1 LTQPEKTNMRI
12 RPRLSHCCRDVLGN
26 AGLLRA
32 TAILFLALGFWQPC
46 GAQQPNQEAGLGA
59 WTPLSIEQVRDAASL
74 ALPRSEPRVDAKL
87 LKVTRRP
94 DLEYLLSTIVQRR
107 GSQGLYL
114 YQIEIPSQAS
124 YDGQWTW
131 IVAVAVRRQGVY
143 ELYSFES
150 MGKRDDVAAEF
161 NRFASELSL
170 SLSKSDLANF
180 AAFFLET
187 TIPFRPGE
195 IVLDQDT
202 LRESVGRHYFTAYGE
217 AWRSIDAY
225 SRLWPGFLDAKTV
238 SELEPRAEIERDG
251 RYRVTLHRVVTT
263 EGAQPQ
269 VQQWQLEISP
279 EGNAQVTSMR
289 TILPK
294 APRWMFYDSPH
305 QTNVAP
311 VLP

>member
-1 LTQPEKTNMRI
+1 MPM
-12 RPRLSHCCRDVLGN
+12 RPRPSHWCRDVLGN

-32 TAILFLALGFWQPC
+32 TAILFIALGCWHPC
-46 GAQQPNQEAGLGA
+46 GAQQANPEARLAA

-74 ALPRSEPRVDAKL
+74 ALPRSESRVDAKL

-94 DLEYLLSTIVQRR
+94 DLEYLLSTIVQGR
-107 GSQGLYL
+107 GNQGLYL
-114 YQIEIPSQAS
+114 YQVEVPSQAS

-131 IVAVAVRRQGVY
+131 IVAVAARKQEAY

-150 MGKRDDVAAEF
+150 IEKRADVGAEF
-161 NRFASELSL
+161 NRFASELAL
-170 SLSKSDLANF
+170 SLSKSELANF

-187 TIPFRPGE
+187 TVPFRPGE

-202 LRESVGRHYFTAYGE
+202 LRDSVGRHYFTAYDE

-225 SRLWPGFLDAKTV
+225 SRWWHGFLDGESV
-238 SELEPRAEIERDG
+238 SELAPRAEIEQNG
-251 RYRVTLHRVVTT
+251 RYRVTLNRVVTA
-263 EGAQPQ
+263 EGAHPQ

-279 EGNAQVTSMR
+279 EGNVQVTSMR

-294 APRWMFYDSPH
+294 AARWIFYDSPQ
-305 QTNVAP
+305 QTGVAP

>member
-1 LTQPEKTNMRI
+1 M
-12 RPRLSHCCRDVLGN
+12 RPRLSRWCRDVLGK

-46 GAQQPNQEAGLGA
+46 GAQQANPEARLGA
-59 WTPLSIEQVRDAASL
+59 GTPLSIEQVRDAASL
-74 ALPRSEPRVDAKL
+74 ALPRSESRVDAKL
-87 LKVTRRP
+87 LKVTRRA

-114 YQIEIPSQAS
+114 YQVEIPSQAS

-131 IVAVAVRRQGVY
+131 IVAVAARRQEAY

-150 MGKRDDVAAEF
+150 MEKRADVAAEF
-161 NRFASELSL
+161 NRFASELAL
-170 SLSKSDLANF
+170 SLSKSELANF

-202 LRESVGRHYFTAYGE
+202 LRESVGRHYFMAYDE
-217 AWRSIDAY
+217 AWRSIDAS
-225 SRLWPGFLDAKTV
+225 SRWWHGFLDTETA
-238 SELEPRAEIERDG
+238 SGLEPRAEIEQNG
-251 RYRVTLHRVVTT
+251 RYRVTLNRVVTA
-263 EGAQPQ
+263 EGAHPQ

-279 EGNAQVTSMR
+279 AGNVQGTSMR
-289 TILPK
+289 TIWPK
-294 APRWMFYDSPH
+294 APRWIFYDSPQ
-305 QTNVAP
+305 QTKGPAP
-311 VLP
+311 HP

>member
-1 LTQPEKTNMRI
+1 M

-46 GAQQPNQEAGLGA
+46 GAQQGSQEAGSGA

-74 ALPRSEPRVDAKL
+74 ALPRSESRLDAKL

-114 YQIEIPSQAS
+114 YQVEIPSQAS

-131 IVAVAVRRQGVY
+131 IVAVVVRRQEVY

-150 MGKRDDVAAEF
+150 MGKRTDVAAEF
-161 NRFASELSL
+161 DRFASELSL
-170 SLSKSDLANF
+170 SLSKSDLTNF

-195 IVLDQDT
+195 IVLDRDT
-202 LRESVGRHYFTAYGE
+202 LRESVGRHYFTAYDE

-225 SRLWPGFLDAKTV
+225 SRLWPGFVDAKTV
-238 SELEPRAEIERDG
+238 SDLGPRAEIERDG

-263 EGAQPQ
+263 EGAHPQ

-294 APRWMFYDSPH
+294 EPRWMFYDSPR

>member
-1 LTQPEKTNMRI
+1 M
-12 RPRLSHCCRDVLGN
+12 RPRLSHWCRDVLAN
-26 AGLLRA
+26 ARLFRA
-32 TAILFLALGFWQPC
+32 TTILFLALGFWQPC
-46 GAQQPNQEAGLGA
+46 GAQQANPETGLGA

-74 ALPRSEPRVDAKL
+74 ALPRSESRVDAKL

-114 YQIEIPSQAS
+114 YQVEIPSQAS

-131 IVAVAVRRQGVY
+131 IVAVGARRQQAY

-150 MGKRDDVAAEF
+150 IGKRADVAAEF

-170 SLSKSDLANF
+170 SLSKSELANF

-195 IVLDQDT
+195 IVRDQDT
-202 LRESVGRHYFTAYGE
+202 LRESVGRHYFTAYDE

-225 SRLWPGFLDAKTV
+225 SRWWHGFLDAETA
-238 SELEPRAEIERDG
+238 SQLRPEPKSNQ
-251 RYRVTLHRVVTT
+251 T
-263 EGAQPQ
+263 GATA
-269 VQQWQLEISP
+269 S
-279 EGNAQVTSMR
+279 R
-289 TILPK
+289 
-294 APRWMFYDSPH
+294 
-305 QTNVAP
+305 
-311 VLP
+311 

>member
-1 LTQPEKTNMRI
+1 MPM

-26 AGLLRA
+26 AWLLRA

-46 GAQQPNQEAGLGA
+46 GAQQANQEARLGA
-59 WTPLSIEQVRDAASL
+59 WMPLSIEQVRDAASL
-74 ALPRSEPRVDAKL
+74 ALPRSESRVDAKL

-114 YQIEIPSQAS
+114 YQVEIPSQAS

-131 IVAVAVRRQGVY
+131 IVAVAARRQEAY
-143 ELYSFES
+143 ELFSFES
-150 MGKRDDVAAEF
+150 MGKRADVAAEF

-170 SLSKSDLANF
+170 SLSKSELANF

-202 LRESVGRHYFTAYGE
+202 LRDSVGRHYFMAYDE

-225 SRLWPGFLDAKTV
+225 SRWWHGFLDAETA
-238 SELEPRAEIERDG
+238 SQLAPRTEIEPDG
-251 RYRVTLHRVVTT
+251 RYRVTLSRVVTT
-263 EGAQPQ
+263 EGVHPQ

-279 EGNAQVTSMR
+279 AGNVQVTSMR
-289 TILPK
+289 TIFPK
-294 APRWMFYDSPH
+294 APRWMFYDSP
-305 QTNVAP
+305 QQVNVAP

>member
-1 LTQPEKTNMRI
+1 MPM

-26 AGLLRA
+26 AVPLRA

-46 GAQQPNQEAGLGA
+46 GAQQANQEARLGG
-59 WTPLSIEQVRDAASL
+59 WTPLSIEQVRDAVSL
-74 ALPRSEPRVDAKL
+74 ALPRSESRVDANL

-114 YQIEIPSQAS
+114 YQVEIPSQAS

-131 IVAVAVRRQGVY
+131 IVAVAARRQEAY
-143 ELYSFES
+143 EFYSFES
-150 MGKRDDVAAEF
+150 MGKRADVAAEF

-170 SLSKSDLANF
+170 SLSKSELANF

-187 TIPFRPGE
+187 TVPFRPGE

-202 LRESVGRHYFTAYGE
+202 LRESVGRHYFTAYDE
-217 AWRSIDAY
+217 ALRSIDVY
-225 SRLWPGFLDAKTV
+225 SQLWHGFLDAETASK
-238 SELEPRAEIERDG
+238 LGPRAEIEPDG

-263 EGAQPQ
+263 EGAHPQ

-294 APRWMFYDSPH
+294 APRWMFYDSPRH
-305 QTNVAP
+305 TNVAP
-311 VLP
+311 VFP

>member
-1 LTQPEKTNMRI
+1 MPM
-12 RPRLSHCCRDVLGN
+12 RPRLSRCCRDVLGN

-32 TAILFLALGFWQPC
+32 TAILFLAVGFWQPC
-46 GAQQPNQEAGLGA
+46 AAQQANQEARLGA
-59 WTPLSIEQVRDAASL
+59 WTPLSIEQVRDAAAL
-74 ALPRSEPRVDAKL
+74 ALPRSESRLDANL
-87 LKVTRRP
+87 LKVTPRP

-107 GSQGLYL
+107 GSQGVNL
-114 YQIEIPSQAS
+114 YQVEIPSQAS

-131 IVAVAVRRQGVY
+131 IVAVVARRQKTY

-150 MGKRDDVAAEF
+150 MGKRTDVAAEF

-170 SLSKSDLANF
+170 SLSKSELANF

-187 TIPFRPGE
+187 TIPFRAGE
-195 IVLDQDT
+195 MVLNQDT
-202 LRESVGRHYFTAYGE
+202 LRESVGRHYFMAYGE

-225 SRLWPGFLDAKTV
+225 SRWWHGFLDAETA
-238 SELEPRAEIERDG
+238 SELGPRAEIERDG

-263 EGAQPQ
+263 EGAHPQ
-269 VQQWQLEISP
+269 VQQWQLEISQ
-279 EGNAQVTSMR
+279 EGDAQVVSMR

-294 APRWMFYDSPH
+294 APRWMFYDSPQ
-305 QTNVAP
+305 QTNAAP

>member
-1 LTQPEKTNMRI
+1 
-12 RPRLSHCCRDVLGN
+12 
-26 AGLLRA
+26 
-32 TAILFLALGFWQPC
+32 
-46 GAQQPNQEAGLGA
+46 LGA
-59 WTPLSIEQVRDAASL
+59 WTPLSIDQVRDAASL
-74 ALPRSEPRVDAKL
+74 ALPPSESRVDAKL

-114 YQIEIPSQAS
+114 YQVEIPSQAS

-131 IVAVAVRRQGVY
+131 IVAVAARKQEAY

-150 MGKRDDVAAEF
+150 MGKSADAAAEF
-161 NRFASELSL
+161 NRFASELEL
-170 SLSKSDLANF
+170 SLSKSELANF

-202 LRESVGRHYFTAYGE
+202 LRESVGRHYFTAYDE
-217 AWRSIDAY
+217 AWRSIDVY
-225 SRLWPGFLDAKTV
+225 SRLWHGFLDAETV
-238 SELEPRAEIERDG
+238 SELTPRAEIEQNG
-251 RYRVTLHRVVTT
+251 RYRVTMNRVVTA
-263 EGAQPQ
+263 EGAHPQ

-294 APRWMFYDSPH
+294 APRWMFYDSRQ

>member
-1 LTQPEKTNMRI
+1 M
-12 RPRLSHCCRDVLGN
+12 RPRLSHWCRDILGK

-46 GAQQPNQEAGLGA
+46 GAQQANPEARLGA

-74 ALPRSEPRVDAKL
+74 ALPRSESRVDAKL
-87 LKVTRRP
+87 LKVTRRA

-114 YQIEIPSQAS
+114 YQVEIPSQAS

-131 IVAVAVRRQGVY
+131 IVAVAARRQEAY

-150 MGKRDDVAAEF
+150 MEKRADVAAEF
-161 NRFASELSL
+161 NRFASELAL
-170 SLSKSDLANF
+170 SLSKSELANF

-202 LRESVGRHYFTAYGE
+202 LRESVGRHYFMAYDE

-225 SRLWPGFLDAKTV
+225 SRWWHGLDAETV
-238 SELEPRAEIERDG
+238 SELELAPRAEIEQNG
-251 RYRVTLHRVVTT
+251 RYRVTLNRVVTA
-263 EGAQPQ
+263 EGAHPQ

-279 EGNAQVTSMR
+279 AGNVQGTSMR
-289 TILPK
+289 TIWPK
-294 APRWMFYDSPH
+294 APRWIFYDSPQ
-305 QTNVAP
+305 QTKGPAP
-311 VLP
+311 HP

>member
-1 LTQPEKTNMRI
+1 MPM

-32 TAILFLALGFWQPC
+32 IAILFLALGFWQPC
-46 GAQQPNQEAGLGA
+46 GAQQANQEARLGA
-59 WTPLSIEQVRDAASL
+59 WMPLSIEQVRDAASL
-74 ALPRSEPRVDAKL
+74 ALPRSESRVDAQL

-114 YQIEIPSQAS
+114 YQVEVPSQAS

-131 IVAVAVRRQGVY
+131 IVAVAARSQQPY

-150 MGKRDDVAAEF
+150 MGKRADVAAEF

-170 SLSKSDLANF
+170 SLSKSELANF

-195 IVLDQDT
+195 IVRDQDT
-202 LRESVGRHYFTAYGE
+202 LRESVGRHYFTAYDE

-225 SRLWPGFLDAKTV
+225 SKWWHGYLDAETV
-238 SELEPRAEIERDG
+238 SELAPRAEIERDG
-251 RYRVTLHRVVTT
+251 RYRVTMHRVVTT
-263 EGAQPQ
+263 DGAHPQ

-279 EGNAQVTSMR
+279 EGNVQGTTMR

-294 APRWMFYDSPH
+294 APRWMFYDSP
-305 QTNVAP
+305 QRTSVAP

>member
-1 LTQPEKTNMRI
+1 
-12 RPRLSHCCRDVLGN
+12 
-26 AGLLRA
+26 
-32 TAILFLALGFWQPC
+32 
-46 GAQQPNQEAGLGA
+46 LGA
-59 WTPLSIEQVRDAASL
+59 WTPLSLEQVRDAASL
-74 ALPRSEPRVDAKL
+74 ALLRSESRVDAKL

-114 YQIEIPSQAS
+114 YQVEIPSQAS

-131 IVAVAVRRQGVY
+131 IVAVVARRQEAY

-150 MGKRDDVAAEF
+150 MGKRADVAAEF

-170 SLSKSDLANF
+170 SLSKSELANF

-187 TIPFRPGE
+187 TVPFRPGE

-202 LRESVGRHYFTAYGE
+202 LRESVGRHYFTAYDE
-217 AWRSIDAY
+217 ALRSIDVY
-225 SRLWPGFLDAKTV
+225 SQLWHGFLDAETASK
-238 SELEPRAEIERDG
+238 LGPRAEIEPDG

-263 EGAQPQ
+263 EGAHPQ

-294 APRWMFYDSPH
+294 APRWMFYDSPRH
-305 QTNVAP
+305 TNVAP
-311 VLP
+311 VFP

>member
-1 LTQPEKTNMRI
+1 L
-12 RPRLSHCCRDVLGN
+12 RPRLSHWCRHIFGI

-32 TAILFLALGFWQPC
+32 TAILYLAFGFWQPC
-46 GAQQPNQEAGLGA
+46 GAQQANPEARSGA

-74 ALPRSEPRVDAKL
+74 ALPRSESRVDANL

-114 YQIEIPSQAS
+114 YQVEMPSQAS

-131 IVAVAVRRQGVY
+131 IVAVAARKQEAY

-150 MGKRDDVAAEF
+150 MEKRADVGAEF
-161 NRFASELSL
+161 NRFASELAL
-170 SLSKSDLANF
+170 SLSKSELANF

-187 TIPFRPGE
+187 TVPFRPGE
-195 IVLDQDT
+195 IVLDQDA
-202 LRESVGRHYFTAYGE
+202 LRDSVGRHYFTAYDE

-225 SRLWPGFLDAKTV
+225 SRSWHVFLDGETV
-238 SELEPRAEIERDG
+238 SELAPRAEIERDG
-251 RYRVTLHRVVTT
+251 RYRVTMSRVVTA
-263 EGAQPQ
+263 EGAHPQ

-279 EGNAQVTSMR
+279 EGNVQVTSMR

-294 APRWMFYDSPH
+294 GPRWMFYDSPEP
-305 QTNVAP
+305 TNVAP
-311 VLP
+311 VQP

>member
-1 LTQPEKTNMRI
+1 MPMR
-12 RPRLSHCCRDVLGN
+12 PTLSHCCRDVLGN

-46 GAQQPNQEAGLGA
+46 GAQQANPEARLGT

-74 ALPRSEPRVDAKL
+74 ALPRSESSVDAKL

-114 YQIEIPSQAS
+114 YQVEMPSQAS

-131 IVAVAVRRQGVY
+131 IVAVAARRQEAY

-150 MGKRDDVAAEF
+150 MEKREDVAAEF
-161 NRFASELSL
+161 NRFASELAL
-170 SLSKSDLANF
+170 SLSKSELANF

-187 TIPFRPGE
+187 TVPFRPGE
-195 IVLDQDT
+195 IVLDQDA
-202 LRESVGRHYFTAYGE
+202 LRESVGRHYFTAYDE

-225 SRLWPGFLDAKTV
+225 SRWWHGFLDAETA
-238 SELEPRAEIERDG
+238 SQLTPRAEIEPDG
-251 RYRVTLHRVVTT
+251 RYRVTLSRVVTT
-263 EGAQPQ
+263 DGAHPQ
-269 VQQWQLEISP
+269 VQQWQMEISP
-279 EGNAQVTSMR
+279 AGNVQATSMR
-289 TILPK
+289 TIFPK
-294 APRWMFYDSPH
+294 APRWMFYDSP
-305 QTNVAP
+305 QQANVAP

>member
-1 LTQPEKTNMRI
+1 M
-12 RPRLSHCCRDVLGN
+12 RPRLSHWCRDVLGI

-32 TAILFLALGFWQPC
+32 IAILSLALGFWQSC
-46 GAQQPNQEAGLGA
+46 GAQQTNPEARLGA

-74 ALPRSEPRVDAKL
+74 ALPRSESRVDANL

-114 YQIEIPSQAS
+114 YQVEIPSQAS

-131 IVAVAVRRQGVY
+131 IVAVAARRQEAY

-150 MGKRDDVAAEF
+150 MEKRADVAAEF
-161 NRFASELSL
+161 NRFASELAL
-170 SLSKSDLANF
+170 SLSKSELANF

-202 LRESVGRHYFTAYGE
+202 LRESIGRHYFTAYDE

-225 SRLWPGFLDAKTV
+225 SRWWHVFLDGETV
-238 SELEPRAEIERDG
+238 SELAPRAEIERDG
-251 RYRVTLHRVVTT
+251 RYRVTMSRVVTT
-263 EGAQPQ
+263 EGAHPQ

-279 EGNAQVTSMR
+279 AGNVQVTSMR
-289 TILPK
+289 TIFPK
-294 APRWMFYDSPH
+294 APRWIFYDSP
-305 QTNVAP
+305 QPTNVAP
-311 VLP
+311 VQP

>member
-1 LTQPEKTNMRI
+1 M
-12 RPRLSHCCRDVLGN
+12 RPRLSHWCRDVLGK

-46 GAQQPNQEAGLGA
+46 GAQQANAEARLGA

-74 ALPRSEPRVDAKL
+74 AQPRSESRVDAKL
-87 LKVTRRP
+87 LKVTRRA

-131 IVAVAVRRQGVY
+131 IVAVAARRQQAY

-150 MGKRDDVAAEF
+150 MGKRADVAAEF

-170 SLSKSDLANF
+170 SLSKSELANF

-195 IVLDQDT
+195 IVLDQAT
-202 LRESVGRHYFTAYGE
+202 LRESAGLHYFMAYDE
-217 AWRSIDAY
+217 AWRSIDA
-225 SRLWPGFLDAKTV
+225 SSLCVPGFLDAE
-238 SELEPRAEIERDG
+238 SG
-251 RYRVTLHRVVTT
+251 
-263 EGAQPQ
+263 
-269 VQQWQLEISP
+269 
-279 EGNAQVTSMR
+279 
-289 TILPK
+289 
-294 APRWMFYDSPH
+294 
-305 QTNVAP
+305 
-311 VLP
+311 

>member
-1 LTQPEKTNMRI
+1 MRPKLT
-12 RPRLSHCCRDVLGN
+12 HWCRDVLGI

-32 TAILFLALGFWQPC
+32 TAILFLALGFWQSC
-46 GAQQPNQEAGLGA
+46 GAQQANLEARLGA
-59 WTPLSIEQVRDAASL
+59 WTPLSVEQVRDAASL
-74 ALPRSEPRVDAKL
+74 ALPHSESRVDANL

-114 YQIEIPSQAS
+114 YQVEIPSQAS

-131 IVAVAVRRQGVY
+131 IVAVAARKQEAY

-150 MGKRDDVAAEF
+150 MEKRADVAAEF
-161 NRFASELSL
+161 NRFASELAL
-170 SLSKSDLANF
+170 SLSKSELANF

-202 LRESVGRHYFTAYGE
+202 LRESVGRHYFMAYDE

-225 SRLWPGFLDAKTV
+225 SRWWHGFLDAETV
-238 SELEPRAEIERDG
+238 SDLAPRAEIEQNG
-251 RYRVTLHRVVTT
+251 RYRVTLNRVVTA
-263 EGAQPQ
+263 EGAHPQ

-279 EGNAQVTSMR
+279 EGNVQVTSMR

-294 APRWMFYDSPH
+294 APRWIFYDSP
-305 QTNVAP
+305 QRINVAP